1 MACRSAPPPSGHRGS
16 HQPGPP
22 GTVERVAPPQ
32 APGGPAPPRYR
43 PARVP
48 VEPLPGRRRIPVAPV
63 AAGRSPPA
71 QPPPGRVSQR
81 VAEPDRQGRAAGA
94 PHRDPPP
101 PRGSRPTPA
110 RPARC
115 PPRVPPTGSTE
126 PRAHPGR
133 NRPAAGRN
141 RRLRRRTSSCR
152 PQTAGTSIPTVD
164 PRCPRAIAEDIRE
177 KYSTFERPAGFDI
190 SGHRYRSVRP
200 DAAGVRRPSA
210 PSSISPLTT
219 PPAGRGQLPAPAPP
233 SLVRRPPARPNP
245 ESGRGNG

>member
-1 MACRSAPPPSGHRGS
+1 M
-16 HQPGPP
+16 
-22 GTVERVAPPQ
+22 PPQ

-48 VEPLPGRRRIPVAPV
+48 VEPPPGRRRIPVAPG
-63 AAGRSPPA
+63 AANRSPPA
-71 QPPPGRVSQR
+71 QPPPGRVGQR
-81 VAEPDRQGRAAGA
+81 VAEPHRQGRAAGA

-110 RPARC
+110 RPVRR

-152 PQTAGTSIPTVD
+152 PQTAGTCIPTSILGVRG
-164 PRCPRAIAEDIRE
+164 PPSR
-177 KYSTFERPAGFDI
+177 TFGKNIQHSNDRWVPTPQAAATDR
-190 SGHRYRSVRP
+190 SGP
-200 DAAGVRRPSA
+200 DAAGGRAAPLCSVVDIAAHYTARRSR
-210 PSSISPLTT
+210 PLT
-219 PPAGRGQLPAPAPP
+219 
-233 SLVRRPPARPNP
+233 RPGTTIVGSASPGAP
-245 ESGRGNG
+245 ESGVWKR